1 MLVRPGSGFT
11 EVDSQVLRPITTGLP
26 IVSARKCCMSDF
38 SRHGITPPRP
48 ITPFS
53 ATAAMMTIC
62 RHARSA
68 SRASAAPLTRT
79 PVHSSSISAPSD
91 L

>member
-1 MLVRPGSGFT
+1 MLHVGF
-11 EVDSQVLRPITTGLP
+11 E
-26 IVSARKCCMSDF
+26 
-38 SRHGITPPRP
+38 PPRHR
-48 ITPFS
+48 
-53 ATAAMMTIC
+53 AAAPDHAVLGDSRDEDDL

>member
-1 MLVRPGSGFT
+1 
-11 EVDSQVLRPITTGLP
+11 
-26 IVSARKCCMSDF
+26 MSDL
-38 SRHGITPPRP
+38 SRHGIVPPCP

-53 ATAAMMTIC
+53 ATAAMRTIV

-68 SRASAAPLTRT
+68 SRASASPLTRT